1 MVAGELLSSPFKSD
15 LHSDVMIFTTRFPPG
30 YPNGRMLT
38 DDVNAI
44 TCTTG
49 DCLLQELSFIEGDWP
64 RATVNDKPFLADGP
78 YLAEPWLDRPPPPPP
93 TRSI

>member
-1 MVAGELLSSPFKSD
+1 
-15 LHSDVMIFTTRFPPG
+15 MIFTTRFPPG